1 MSDKEVIKVDCGCGC
16 SCGNAFNLEIW
27 LEDWD
32 EYCFI
37 SSQASVFYLKQT
49 SFFQVW
55 KARFKAAWAM
65 LCGKE
70 YCLHEIC
77 LNKEQYNNLINK
89 MLEFKEKTNATSI
102 SV

>member
-16 SCGNAFNLEIW
+16 SCGNAFNIEIW

-49 SFFQVW
+49 SFFQV
-55 KARFKAAWAM
+55 
-65 LCGKE
+65 
-70 YCLHEIC
+70 
-77 LNKEQYNNLINK
+77 
-89 MLEFKEKTNATSI
+89 
-102 SV
+102 